1 MFKQRLMTALIM
13 FPVTVAIILF
23 TPSDIFSWLVMLLM
37 LLGGWEWLGLTGIS
51 RPLLRVGLLVVLA
64 ALMMFV
70 SQLESLWH
78 HALMLFSVLFWFL
91 LLNLLPFYTQTE
103 TAEYRWQIM
112 LRLLMYLLLPAAF
125 ISYSVLHNVVGAE
138 YVLYVMLIAVTADTG
153 AYFAGKRYGK
163 RKLAPEISPGKTR
176 EGMLGGL
183 AGVAVLSV
191 LATFY
196 FKLDIMAAVYV
207 MLLSLLVAIISVVGD
222 LFISLIK
229 RESGSKD
236 SGNLLPG
243 HGGILDRIDSHIAT
257 APFFTLG
264 MLWWQGAL

>member
-1 MFKQRLMTALIM
+1 MFKQRVITALIM

-37 LLGGWEWLGLTGIS
+37 LLGGWEWLGLTGAS
-51 RPLLRVGLLVVLA
+51 RSLYRVGMLVALA
-64 ALMMFV
+64 ALMMLV
-70 SQLESLWH
+70 SQLTPLWH
-78 HALMLFSVLFWFL
+78 HGLMLCSVVFWLL
-91 LLNLLPFYTQTE
+91 LLNLLPFYKQTE
-103 TAEYRWQIM
+103 TPEHRWQLM
-112 LRLLMYLLLPAAF
+112 LRLLMYLLLPVAF
-125 ISYSVLHNVVGAE
+125 ISYTVLHNVSAE

-153 AYFAGKRYGK
+153 AYFAGKRFGK

-183 AGVAVLSV
+183 AGVAVLAV
-191 LATFY
+191 LASFY
-196 FKLDIMAAVYV
+196 FKMDIMAAVYL

-236 SGNLLPG
+236 SGSLLPG

-264 MLWWQGAL
+264 MLWWQGAI